1 MFSGLKEEKKDGK
14 KDGDQMRIT
23 KEKLVEIIKEE
34 IADLDEATLG
44 GLFGRNP
51 KRPGLKRFFSKVKG
65 RASADPDYD
74 PKVAMDDR
82 AGVIDAMDS
91 AAGLSRGGK
100 KVYNAA
106 VADASADASKMDA
119 EQDKVIQSIIS
130 RFDTL
135 DDPEEVG
142 DSLVGDEAFVNNM
155 RAKVAS
161 GKLFRTTF
169 LPRIKR
175 AIQKQMKE
183 MPSMEGMLD
192 DPKFIEQLANKIA
205 QYKHTPE
212 NNK

>member
-1 MFSGLKEEKKDGK
+1 MK
-14 KDGDQMRIT
+14 IT

-34 IADLDEATLG
+34 IEDLDEASFG
-44 GLFGRNP
+44 GLFGRRGGSKTP
-51 KRPGLKRFFSKVKG
+51 TTKRRWGPSG
-65 RASADPDYD
+65 ADDLD
-74 PKVAMDDR
+74 VR
-82 AGVIDAMDS
+82 AGEVDAMDS

>member
-1 MFSGLKEEKKDGK
+1 MFSGLKEEKKGGK
-14 KDGDQMRIT
+14 KDGDQMKIT

-34 IADLDEATLG
+34 IEDLDEASFG
-44 GLFGRNP
+44 GLFGRRGGSKTP
-51 KRPGLKRFFSKVKG
+51 TTKRRWGPSGADDLDV
-65 RASADPDYD
+65 RAAE
-74 PKVAMDDR
+74 V
-82 AGVIDAMDS
+82 DAMDS

-135 DDPEEVG
+135 DNTPEEVG
-142 DSLVGDEAFVNNM
+142 DSLVGNEAFVNNM